1 MHVQE
6 HNLLPT
12 GTCQILN
19 KKSGDFSVV
28 KLVNVNYSN
37 QSLQTY
43 FHQQSRQYLTN
54 LDTYRMCQWFKSKFI
69 SSWVG
74 APQVSVPTLVYRV
87 LIIQQSN
94 TEFRFV
100 YIHSRDSDLSNAIAR
115 TSSPHECLC
124 STLGYLQ
131 GAVQTNGCCTNR

>member
-12 GTCQILN
+12 GACQILN

-43 FHQQSRQYLTN
+43 FH
-54 LDTYRMCQWFKSKFI
+54 
-69 SSWVG
+69 
-74 APQVSVPTLVYRV
+74 
-87 LIIQQSN
+87 
-94 TEFRFV
+94 
-100 YIHSRDSDLSNAIAR
+100 
-115 TSSPHECLC
+115 
-124 STLGYLQ
+124 
-131 GAVQTNGCCTNR
+131 